1 MSAWLAP
8 PLLAASLAMVLLA
21 LIPRRLW
28 YVQLPA
34 VLGWAAVWVDGHV
47 TGHGLDVAGFAV
59 VAVSLGAL
67 ALRRGRSSAVSE
79 VTGWHHRS

>member
-8 PLLAASLAMVLLA
+8 PLLAASLAMVLLV
-21 LIPRRLW
+21 LIPRRYW

-34 VLGWAAVWVDGHV
+34 VIGWAAVWVDNHV
-47 TGHGLDVAGFAV
+47 TRHWLDIAGFAV

-67 ALRRGRSSAVSE
+67 AAVVSQAR
-79 VTGWHHRS
+79 TK